1 MESGLVLNER
11 YRLVTQMGRNAG
23 RQTWLA
29 TDLNSPQQESVTIKL
44 LTFGG
49 DVEWQDLKLFEREAQ
64 TLNQLQHPFIPQY
77 RDYFAIDD
85 RHLWFGLVQE
95 YIPGHSLKELLEQ
108 GRKFTHTEIEVIAR
122 QILEILHYLHR
133 LNPQI
138 LHRDIK
144 PSNLI
149 QGEDGHIYLVDFGAV
164 QDKAVAEGS
173 TFTVIGTYGYCP
185 LEQFGGKACA
195 ASDLYAL
202 GATLIHLLTGV
213 SPADLPTENLRLNFR
228 SLVTADVYFVNW
240 LEKLVE
246 PALENRLSSVGE
258 ALDYLDQP
266 PLPSVTHQGKLR
278 IRQPWQSYVVLKS
291 FRDRLEVS
299 IPRRRFQTFTDYL
312 HGLHL
317 AAYTSVLFVLL
328 LINPELL
335 ISGILLWG
343 LWGTGAWRSLT
354 YLFRETQILF
364 NRKTFLIT
372 KNIWG
377 LKFFASKGVTAKVQD
392 VSIAHNASF
401 GWTNSVYHPS
411 TIIMTCEPLL
421 TKKRYDRRM
430 FGEGL
435 EEDELIWLA
444 QEIRRWLFDYE
455 PGDRQSDSQKFR

>member
-1 MESGLVLNER
+1 MESGLVLHER
-11 YRLVTQMGRNAG
+11 YQLVTQMGRNAG

-29 TDLNSPQQESVTIKL
+29 RDLNSPQQESVTIKL

-64 TLNQLQHPFIPQY
+64 TLKQLDHEFIPQY
-77 RDYFAIDD
+77 RDYFSIDD

-108 GRKFTHTEIEVIAR
+108 GRKFTQSEIEAIAH
-122 QILEILHYLHR
+122 QILEILHYLHH
-133 LNPQI
+133 LKPQI

-149 QGEDGHIYLVDFGAV
+149 QGEDEHIYLVDFGAV

-213 SPADLPTENLRLNFR
+213 TPADLPTANLRLNFR
-228 SLVTADVYFVNW
+228 PFVTGDAHFLNW

-246 PALENRLSSVGE
+246 PALENRLSSVDE
-258 ALDYLDQP
+258 ALNYLEQP
-266 PLPSVTHQGKLR
+266 PLPRRMTRQGKLR
-278 IRQPWQSYVVLKS
+278 IHKPWQSPIVLKA
-291 FRDRLEVS
+291 FGDRLEIS
-299 IPRRRFQTFTDYL
+299 IPRRRFRTFTDYL

-317 AAYTSVLFVLL
+317 AAYGTILIFLL
-328 LINPELL
+328 LVSPQT
-335 ISGILLWG
+335 LWYGFIWLG
-343 LWGTGAWRSLT
+343 LWGILVWRSLT
-354 YLFRETQILF
+354 HLFRETQILF
-364 NRKTFLIT
+364 NRTTFSIT
-372 KNIWG
+372 KNLWG
-377 LKFFASKGVTAKVQD
+377 FKYFSSKGITGKIQD
-392 VSIAHNASF
+392 ISLAHQSSSAWSLDN
-401 GWTNSVYHPS
+401 YKPR
-411 TIIMTCEPLL
+411 TILMTCEALL
-421 TKKRYDRRM
+421 SDKRYERRL

-435 EEDELIWLA
+435 DEDELIWLA

-455 PGDRQSDSQKFR
+455 PGDRQN